1 MVDLMRG
8 NLCSTRGFAARVCF
22 VVASLVMATTF
33 TISSADA
40 STAHTYPLGN
50 AKLCSIGYVKRTES
64 HVVNGVEVRYVAC
77 VFTTQGYHL
86 SVSIRDLDSEGDYL
100 VGDRIVV
107 SVTAYFG
114 ARRVTTGAY
123 NVDTPAP
130 TENAGFCGI
139 GIFGESASPVGQCE
153 LIFSQPGDFSVTESY
168 GYGPY
173 ASLAKASQ
181 VVSIYQP

>member
-1 MVDLMRG
+1 MA
-8 NLCSTRGFAARVCF
+8 SP
-22 VVASLVMATTF
+22 VA
-33 TISSADA
+33 ISSAGA
-40 STAHTYPLGN
+40 SAVRTYPLGN
-50 AKLCSIGYVKRTES
+50 AKLCNIGYVKRTER
-64 HVVNGVEVRYVAC
+64 HVVNGVEVRYIAC
-77 VFTTQGYHL
+77 VFTTQGYRL
-86 SVSIRDLDSEGDYL
+86 SVSIRDLDSQGDYL

-114 ARRVTTGAY
+114 TRRVTTGAY

-139 GIFGESASPVGQCE
+139 GIFGPGASPVGQCE
-153 LIFSQPGDFSVTESY
+153 LIFSQPGEFTVTEDY

-181 VVSIYQP
+181 VVTIYQP